1 MNINLAL
8 EDLGVTDESLTAIQ
22 KEELD
27 KKGFTILPEI
37 IDPLWLS
44 QLRDQFEYLCD
55 KEGSAAGMEVHQ
67 EAGTRRLADL
77 VNKGDVFDNI
87 YTNPA
92 LLAAVYRVIEGEFK
106 LGSLNSRDALP
117 GEGHQNLHTDR
128 AKDYSKT
135 YDGQFHVCN
144 SLWLL
149 DDFTAD
155 NGPTRL
161 VPGTHF
167 QGQPGDV
174 LEDLNA
180 PHPDEE
186 YIIAPAGSVAVFN
199 AHVWHGGTLN
209 NTHGKRRVI
218 HCYFTAREHNQQ
230 LDQREYIRY
239 ETWKRISS
247 AARYILDVDLD

>member
-1 MNINLAL
+1 MNINQSLK
-8 EDLGVTDESLTAIQ
+8 DLGVTDESLTERQ

-27 KKGFTILPEI
+27 KKGFTVLPGI
-37 IDPLWLS
+37 IDSPWLS
-44 QLRDQFEYLCD
+44 QLRDLFEHLCE
-55 KEGSAAGMEVHQ
+55 KEGAAAGMEVQQ

-77 VNKGDVFDNI
+77 VNKGEGFDDI

-92 LLAAVYRVIEGEFK
+92 LLAAVYQVIGRDFK

-117 GEGHQNLHTDR
+117 GEGHQSLHTDGS
-128 AKDYSKT
+128 KD

-149 DDFTAD
+149 DDFTVE

-161 VPGTHF
+161 VPGTHLED
-167 QGQPGDV
+167 QPEDV
-174 LEDLNA
+174 LEDPIA
-180 PHPDEE
+180 THPNEE

-209 NTHGKRRVI
+209 KTEGKRRVI

-230 LDQREYIRY
+230 LDQREYIRH
-239 ETWKRISS
+239 ETWKRISK
-247 AARYILDVDLD
+247 AARYILDVDLE